1 MNVTV
6 TDVPFAVKEKQISLN
21 EILKRYV
28 SFVQDNNNIKT
39 VEKDITQDDGKRY
52 SLQEIRNQYACNWV

>member
-52 SLQEIRNQYACNWV
+52 SLQEIRNQYACN